1 MHTQVTEVLHLNT
14 RVASGA
20 PTTSPAYVAFTRP
33 LFNPPEKP
41 PGQITSP
48 CIRPSSECSLSTA
61 WRQAR
66 PVVQEHPCKCE
77 LTESHR
83 RRSHAG
89 EDMKTKGKESFLITA
104 SKNGPQCFKI
114 AESFL

>member
-1 MHTQVTEVLHLNT
+1 MVESGGSCKDGWGQDLFVYDRMPKLGRGSDINT
-14 RVASGA
+14 GS
-20 PTTSPAYVAFTRP
+20 
-33 LFNPPEKP
+33 
-41 PGQITSP
+41 
-48 CIRPSSECSLSTA
+48 
-61 WRQAR
+61 
-66 PVVQEHPCKCE
+66 PCKCE

-89 EDMKTKGKESFLITA
+89 EDMKTKGEESFLITA

>member
-1 MHTQVTEVLHLNT
+1 MRTQVTEVLHLNT

-48 CIRPSSECSLSTA
+48 CIRPSSERSLSTA

-89 EDMKTKGKESFLITA
+89 EDMKTKGEESFLITA
-104 SKNGPQCFKI
+104 SKNSPQCFKI